1 MVGLVVGLIRFG
13 LEFGFTKP
21 ACGSTDPQPPDWWK
35 TWVDDIH
42 YLHFGKIWFYQK
54 SLLPF
59 ELIIKRY
66 YTVMLNYDKYKMKA
80 QNLCFLQKQSYLIF
94 TYFLL

>member
-1 MVGLVVGLIRFG
+1 MNVKKYLSIINNLGAFWGLMVGLVVGLIRFG

-42 YLHFGKIWFYQK
+42 YLHFGK
-54 SLLPF
+54 SLILS
-59 ELIIKRY
+59 K
-66 YTVMLNYDKYKMKA
+66 
-80 QNLCFLQKQSYLIF
+80 IF
-94 TYFLL
+94 VSF